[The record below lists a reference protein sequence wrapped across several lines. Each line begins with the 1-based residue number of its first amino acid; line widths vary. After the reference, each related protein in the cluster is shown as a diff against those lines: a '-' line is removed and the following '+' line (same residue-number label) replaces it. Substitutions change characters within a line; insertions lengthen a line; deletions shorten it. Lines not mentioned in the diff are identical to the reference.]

1 MTILEI
7 MAMVL
12 IALAALIGLYR
23 LLFGPTNPDR
33 IVATDAL
40 SLIATVVL
48 IVLALIFSSPLYL
61 DIALVYAVLSFVGM
75 VALAR
80 VIEARVDAENADDS
94 NNTGEQ

>member
-7 MAMVL
+7 MAMAL
-12 IALAALIGLYR
+12 IAMAALISLYR

-48 IVLALIFSSPLYL
+48 ILLALIFSSPLYL

-80 VIEARVDAENADDS
+80 VIEAKIEDQSNDDS
-94 NNTGEQ
+94 NSTGEQ